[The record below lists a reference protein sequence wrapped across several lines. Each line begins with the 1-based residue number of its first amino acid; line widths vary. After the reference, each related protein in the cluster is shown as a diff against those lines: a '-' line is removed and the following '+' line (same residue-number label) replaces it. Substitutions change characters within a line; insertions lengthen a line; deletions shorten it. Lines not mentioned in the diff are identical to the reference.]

1 LLSSSLL
8 KFCPP
13 KGDERRAVRKKERN
27 DGMEGVTG
35 DVDVDVGVF
44 ASLARLH
51 KQHRVDAPVV
61 LGVVRD
67 LGILTPDDLTG
78 RRDEAEIAHV
88 DLSGRVVQVVSSEEE
103 EREDEEE
110 EEEARCDH
118 MGGGEW
124 YLEDGSLSDDTQLR
138 VEWRLRVLLDAQ
150 DVQVECG
157 LQLRVSHVRFLIEP
171 SSRSKEKRKRE
182 RERVSEWF

>member
-1 LLSSSLL
+1 
-8 KFCPP
+8 
-13 KGDERRAVRKKERN
+13 
-27 DGMEGVTG
+27 
-35 DVDVDVGVF
+35 
-44 ASLARLH
+44 
-51 KQHRVDAPVV
+51 
-61 LGVVRD
+61 
-67 LGILTPDDLTG
+67 
-78 RRDEAEIAHV
+78 
-88 DLSGRVVQVVSSEEE
+88 
-103 EREDEEE
+103 
-110 EEEARCDH
+110 

-182 RERVSEWF
+182 